1 MRTAEQIIQS
11 IAMSGPGTAA
21 EIAAELEKPAKTVG
35 MACGRLVDRGL
46 LSVARVIQQEV
57 GRPARVFAVPCNA
70 EGRN

>member
-21 EIAAELEKPAKTVG
+21 EIAAELEKPANTVG
-35 MACGRLVDRGL
+35 MACGRLVDRGM
-46 LSVARVIQQEV
+46 LSVARVIQQET
-57 GRPARVFAVPCNA
+57 GRPARVFSLPCNA